1 MTSSIQIKDF
11 MNSRPA
17 SFKCG
22 TNLTDIIKGLAKDN
36 LSGAPIVNDD
46 NEVIG
51 YVSEQDCIHSLI
63 EDSYYCD
70 KGTLVNDVMKTEVS
84 TVSPDDSILD
94 LAKQIDNHRPKQYPV
109 VANGKLVGLINRRD
123 IMLAL
128 SEQLSH
134 CN

>member
-1 MTSSIQIKDF
+1 MPSSIQIKDY
-11 MNSRPA
+11 MNTRPM

-22 TNLTDIIKGLAKDN
+22 TNLNDVIKGLAADR

-70 KGTLVNDVMKTEVS
+70 KGTLVNDVMKTEVEI
-84 TVSPDDSILD
+84 VDPNDSILD

-109 VANGKLVGLINRRD
+109 VAGGKLVGLINRRD

-128 SEQLSH
+128 SNQLNN